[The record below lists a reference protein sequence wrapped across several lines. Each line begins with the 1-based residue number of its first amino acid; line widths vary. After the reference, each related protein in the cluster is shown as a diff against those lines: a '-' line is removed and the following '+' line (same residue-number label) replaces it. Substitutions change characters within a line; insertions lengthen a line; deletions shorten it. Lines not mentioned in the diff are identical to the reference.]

1 VENIARLRADCEK
14 YGMPLMIEPLV
25 MAPADGGKSAY
36 AVDGDATK
44 IVTPARLAREFG
56 SRHHQGRSHSRS
68 RRFP

>member
-1 VENIARLRADCEK
+1 
-14 YGMPLMIEPLV
+14 MIEPLV